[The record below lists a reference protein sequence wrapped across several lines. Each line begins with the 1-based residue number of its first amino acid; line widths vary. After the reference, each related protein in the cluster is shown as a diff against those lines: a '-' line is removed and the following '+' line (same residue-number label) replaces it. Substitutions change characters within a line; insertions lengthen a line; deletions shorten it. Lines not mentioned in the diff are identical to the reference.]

1 MSVWRLIFANTSRWY
16 CTYNSLLN
24 NSIRRSPRRITTI
37 NPTVLVWYTRKLF
50 YRNKTEL
57 AVINAILEIQYKC
70 IRNEFW
76 LKHFFN
82 YGKDYT
88 NWRHGSCVH
97 FDGTYFSIFAV
108 IKSVSKTEN
117 LNASSLRLLDKGFGS
132 VTRLSSIRG
141 QTHDWRHHNRV
152 FFPPAF

>member
-1 MSVWRLIFANTSRWY
+1 MPSWCCVHGSICQSSSDEQHLDTKGKQTDKNMPVWRLIFANTSRWY

-37 NPTVLVWYTRKLF
+37 NPTVLVWYTRNLF

-57 AVINAILEIQYKC
+57 AVINAILEIQYQWC

-76 LKHFFN
+76 LKSFFN

-97 FDGTYFSIFAV
+97 FDETYFSI
-108 IKSVSKTEN
+108 N
-117 LNASSLRLLDKGFGS
+117 SS
-132 VTRLSSIRG
+132 
-141 QTHDWRHHNRV
+141 H
-152 FFPPAF
+152 